1 MDTTPFAQF
10 LVEYAP
16 LFSPYRT
23 RLKQATS
30 LVALVGAAWHFAR
43 AVAVRLLAEE
53 LQARGH
59 AFEGG
64 VQCPVCGRIMQN
76 KGFKPRKMLTLVGW
90 VTWTRRIRTC
100 CPTCAVGQYVP
111 SDEALGIVPFQKTSW
126 EVQRLAC
133 LLAVVTPFA
142 VARELLCELTGV
154 QLCAQTLWNWV
165 QEWGGQAMTQLQ
177 DDLAALTRGTLPD
190 EEPMTAD
197 EHALPLVFG
206 ADGVMVSFR
215 PTSGTPQGTPQWRE
229 VKVGVFARL
238 SHTVTKTGQPV
249 CRLLHRRVVAV
260 LGDIDALQPRLW
272 AEALR
277 QGILTTTC
285 VVWLSDGGRGFWRL
299 FREHFASY
307 AEGIL
312 DFYHA
317 AQNLWKGAKAWL
329 DGRTTQAQT
338 WFRTA
343 RHRLR
348 HGDADTVLDD
358 LTAALELEDLPA
370 AARQTLSNLV
380 EYLTT
385 HRAHIEYARWKEAG
399 IPIGSG
405 MVESACKWLIQ
416 QRFKGVGMRWS
427 EDGFNHLL
435 HLRLLWANDRFDTLF
450 GFEGYPPI

>member
-1 MDTTPFAQF
+1 METTPFAQLF
-10 LVEYAP
+10 VEYAP
-16 LFSPYRT
+16 TFSPYLT

-30 LVALVGAAWHFAR
+30 LVALVYAAWQFAR
-43 AVAVRLLAEE
+43 AVAVRLLEEE
-53 LQARGH
+53 LQERGH

-64 VQCPVCGRIMQN
+64 VQCPVCGRMMQN
-76 KGFKPRKMLTLVGW
+76 KGFKPRTMVTLVGR

-100 CPTCAVGQYVP
+100 SPACVVGQYVL
-111 SDEALGIVPFQKTSW
+111 SDEALGIIPFQKTSW

-133 LLAVVTPFA
+133 RLTVVVPFA
-142 VARELLCELTGV
+142 LARELLSRLTGV
-154 QLCAQTLWNWV
+154 HLCTQTLWNWV
-165 QEWGGQAMTQLQ
+165 QDWGGQAMTQLQ
-177 DDLAALTRGTLPD
+177 EDLEALAEGGLPA
-190 EEPMTAD
+190 EESMTAE
-197 EHALPLVFG
+197 EHALPLLFG
-206 ADGVMVSFR
+206 ADGVMVPFR
-215 PTSGTPQGTPQWRE
+215 PTPGTSQGKTRWRE
-229 VKVGVFARL
+229 VKVGIFARL
-238 SHTVTKTGQPV
+238 SHTVTKTGKPL
-249 CRLLHRRVVAV
+249 CRVIRRRVVAV

-272 AEALR
+272 GEALR
-277 QGILTTTC
+277 QGILTTAC

-299 FREHFASY
+299 FQERFASY

-329 DGRTTQAQT
+329 DGRTAQAQT

-348 HGDADTVLDD
+348 HGDADIVLDD
-358 LTAALELEDLPA
+358 ITVALDLEDLPA
-370 AARQTLSNLV
+370 AARQTLSNLS

-385 HRAHIEYARWKEAG
+385 HREHIDYARWKEAG

-450 GFEGYPPI
+450 GFESYPLT